1 MCSTMIAVL
10 WVIFVARRFF
20 SFLFLP
26 SLLSPLNHDE
36 LSVLQW
42 SREGENRKQNK
53 AKTRPAKMC
62 SHWFDGITQRHVAE
76 AAKTTRNRAKHRERG
91 KGKCEYLDRPFDY
104 FRAYKSVDRRFL
116 STEDSSINRLWRSKI
131 VESQLS
137 LSPFEFFFV
146 MGLRWWEEKYYFY
159 FKVEGGFKA
168 KLTIGAPPA
177 CGTREKP
184 TKSMPNI
191 FLHDHFL
198 ADQMLRN
205 LGINC
210 PPPPSGT
217 CMLSHE
223 AARASIQWCN
233 CREIRKKFP
242 RQSLSTLANPKEK

>member
-1 MCSTMIAVL
+1 MSDFRCQP
-10 WVIFVARRFF
+10 
-20 SFLFLP
+20 FLFLP
-26 SLLSPLNHDE
+26 FPSFSSFSIE
-36 LSVLQW
+36 SWRAVCVAVEQ
-42 SREGENRKQNK
+42 GGGKQNK
-53 AKTRPAKMC
+53 AKTRPVMC

-177 CGTREKP
+177 CGTRGKP

-198 ADQMLRN
+198 AD
-205 LGINC
+205 
-210 PPPPSGT
+210 
-217 CMLSHE
+217 
-223 AARASIQWCN
+223 
-233 CREIRKKFP
+233 
-242 RQSLSTLANPKEK
+242 